1 MTCKLDNHPGI
12 VDVETSVKE
21 GTMTITEAA
30 RELDC
35 SYQEAWKHF
44 KECLEVPVEQI
55 EFDGYLAILRE
66 LVIKL
71 KTRVDSLDLTP
82 TNPSSV
88 KMITAL
94 VHQLRGL
101 VGNLAEL
108 EGRLS
113 RSPMLQLTQIN
124 IKYNKLTAF
133 MFSNLCDDCK
143 LKLADQLEHMEKIE
157 LEDYR

>member
-1 MTCKLDNHPGI
+1 MTCKLDNHPDI
-12 VDVETSVKE
+12 VDVETSVK
-21 GTMTITEAA
+21 GGVMTITEAA

-35 SYQEAWKHF
+35 SYQEAWRHF
-44 KECLEVPVEQI
+44 KECVKAPVEQI
-55 EFDGYLAILRE
+55 EYEGYMTILRE
-66 LVIKL
+66 LVMKM
-71 KTRVDSLDLTP
+71 KNRVDSLTLTP

-88 KMITAL
+88 KMLTSL
-94 VHQLRGL
+94 VKEIRGL

-124 IKYNKLTAF
+124 VRYNKLTAF
-133 MFSNLCDDCK
+133 MFSTLCTECK
-143 LKLADQLEHMEKIE
+143 LKLANQLEQTETIK